1 MNITPEQQNALVQ
14 FFGTMHAQAKQTDD
28 MIVGSSKFVNP
39 VSPTIRRELEQVL
52 KFSNEQPPQQPSQ
65 QFHEPV
71 YIPTPVDYVPVPAP
85 VQEAYTPAVE
95 HITLP
100 TAPYE
105 TVKVLDS
112 EILNT
117 LKEINLNLSRIAS
130 TLEKQHGSTKR
141 AKNTKSG

>member
-52 KFSNEQPPQQPSQ
+52 KFNNEQPLQQPPQQFQ
-65 QFHEPV
+65 EPV
-71 YIPTPVDYVPVPAP
+71 YTPTPVDYIP
-85 VQEAYTPAVE
+85 VQETYTQEVQTVLP
-95 HITLP
+95 P
-100 TAPYE
+100 TAPHE
-105 TVKVLDS
+105 FVKVLDS

>member
-52 KFSNEQPPQQPSQ
+52 KFNTVQPQQEPPQQ
-65 QFHEPV
+65 FHQPV
-71 YIPTPVDYVPVPAP
+71 YEPTPVEFIPIDETRMHAVEQVAPPAP
-85 VQEAYTPAVE
+85 PHE
-95 HITLP
+95 I
-100 TAPYE
+100 
-105 TVKVLDS
+105 VKVFDS
-112 EILNT
+112 EILST

-130 TLEKQHGSTKR
+130 TLEKKHGSTKR
-141 AKNTKSG
+141 VKNIKPD

>member
-52 KFSNEQPPQQPSQ
+52 KFNTVQPQQEPPQQ
-65 QFHEPV
+65 FHQPV
-71 YIPTPVDYVPVPAP
+71 FDNTPVDFIPIDEMRPHVVEQVLPPAP
-85 VQEAYTPAVE
+85 PHE
-95 HITLP
+95 I
-100 TAPYE
+100 
-105 TVKVLDS
+105 VKVLDS
-112 EILNT
+112 EILST

-130 TLEKQHGSTKR
+130 TLEKKHGSTKR
-141 AKNTKSG
+141 VKNIKPD

>member
-28 MIVGSSKFVNP
+28 MIVGSSKDVNP

-52 KFSNEQPPQQPSQ
+52 KFSKEQPPQQFQ
-65 QFHEPV
+65 EPV
-71 YIPTPVDYVPVPAP
+71 YIPTPVDYVPVPVP
-85 VQEAYTPAVE
+85 VQEAYTPE
-95 HITLP
+95 HTSLP

>member
-52 KFSNEQPPQQPSQ
+52 KFNNEQPPQQSHQ
-65 QFHEPV
+65 QFQEPV
-71 YIPTPVDYVPVPAP
+71 YAPTPVDYIP
-85 VQEAYTPAVE
+85 VQETYTQEVQTVLPPA
-95 HITLP
+95 
-100 TAPYE
+100 APHE
-105 TVKVLDS
+105 IVKVLDS

>member
-52 KFSNEQPPQQPSQ
+52 RFTHEQPQQPPPQQFQ
-65 QFHEPV
+65 EPV
-71 YIPTPVDYVPVPAP
+71 YTPPPVDYIPA
-85 VQEAYTPAVE
+85 QETYTQALPSAVSHE
-95 HITLP
+95 I
-100 TAPYE
+100 
-105 TVKVLDS
+105 VKKLDS
-112 EILNT
+112 EILDT
-117 LKEINLNLSRIAS
+117 LKEINLNLSRIAT

-141 AKNTKSG
+141 AKNIKSD

>member
-1 MNITPEQQNALVQ
+1 MNITPDQQNALVQ

-39 VSPTIRRELEQVL
+39 VGPTIRRELENVL
-52 KFSNEQPPQQPSQ
+52 KFNNEHPPQQPPH
-65 QFHEPV
+65 QFQEPA
-71 YIPTPVDYVPVPAP
+71 YIPTPVDYVPVQETYTQE
-85 VQEAYTPAVE
+85 VQTV
-95 HITLP
+95 LP
-100 TAPYE
+100 PTVPHE
-105 TVKVLDS
+105 VVKVLDS

>member
-28 MIVGSSKFVNP
+28 MIVGSSKDVNP

-52 KFSNEQPPQQPSQ
+52 RLNNEHTPQQFQ
-65 QFHEPV
+65 EPV
-71 YIPTPVDYVPVPAP
+71 HIPTSVEYIPVQEP
-85 VQEAYTPAVE
+85 VQEAYTQMTVQ
-95 HITLP
+95 TLP
-100 TAPYE
+100 PAAPHE
-105 TVKVLDS
+105 IVKVLDS
-112 EILNT
+112 EVLNT

>member
-28 MIVGSSKFVNP
+28 MVVGSSKFVNP

-52 KFSNEQPPQQPSQ
+52 RFNNEQPPQQPPQ
-65 QFHEPV
+65 QFQEPV
-71 YIPTPVDYVPVPAP
+71 HIYTPVDHVPVPAP
-85 VQEAYTPAVE
+85 VQEAYTQMTVQTLSPA
-95 HITLP
+95 
-100 TAPYE
+100 APHE
-105 TVKVLDS
+105 IVKVLDS

-130 TLEKQHGSTKR
+130 TLEKQHGTTKR